1 MTERR
6 RAALPRTAVMLPSPN
21 SSAAAAPP
29 EVFRNLPSQGR
40 TSDLGKSCSHLLS
53 LGAAFPEILEASAEL
68 ATAQGDDGVGAL
80 DGPVHACS
88 LEPRP
93 NYDFA
98 TRLHDAGRSTEALFF
113 ELGIPHAP
121 SISPDVLNTFSRLF
135 VSTDVA
141 AQRVHQGFQV
151 TFVKLVTTCIDPCLA
166 LGAVS
171 INDLSHFP
179 EMFFGMKA
187 IENLSGWREQFG
199 SRVPNPRRASAQ
211 HHLPQRF
218 GETHAAGVAL
228 YAHGP

>member
-1 MTERR
+1 MMDILLAR
-6 RAALPRTAVMLPSPN
+6 
-21 SSAAAAPP
+21 
-29 EVFRNLPSQGR
+29 GR

-135 VSTDVA
+135 VLTDVL
-141 AQRVHQGFQV
+141 R
-151 TFVKLVTTCIDPCLA
+151 
-166 LGAVS
+166 
-171 INDLSHFP
+171 
-179 EMFFGMKA
+179 
-187 IENLSGWREQFG
+187 
-199 SRVPNPRRASAQ
+199 SACTKD
-211 HHLPQRF
+211 F
-218 GETHAAGVAL
+218 K
-228 YAHGP
+228 